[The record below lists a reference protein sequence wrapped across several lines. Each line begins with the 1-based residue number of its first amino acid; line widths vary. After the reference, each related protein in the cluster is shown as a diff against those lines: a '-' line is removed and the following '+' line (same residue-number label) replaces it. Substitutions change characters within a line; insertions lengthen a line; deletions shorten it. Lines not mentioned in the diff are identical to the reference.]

1 MTLNV
6 QRVDYHNP
14 RDAQALRELLNM
26 YAQDPMGGGEPIAPE
41 ALARLC
47 QDLAAKP
54 FAFSFI
60 AWQSSSREGEQG
72 YGSVGAAADKPVGLI
87 NCFEAYSTF
96 KALPLIN
103 IHDIAVA
110 PTARSQGVGQAL
122 LQAVQQEAKNRG
134 ACKITLEVLSG
145 NAVAL
150 KSYERFGFAN
160 YQLDP
165 AAGQAMFMQ
174 KWL

>member
-1 MTLNV
+1 MPLNV
-6 QRVDYHNP
+6 QRVDYRNP
-14 RDAQALRELLNM
+14 RDAQALCELLNM
-26 YAQDPMGGGEPIAPE
+26 YAQDPMGGGEPIAPQ
-41 ALARLC
+41 AVARLC
-47 QDLAAKP
+47 SDLAAKP

-60 AWQSSSREGEQG
+60 AWQSGAQGGEQFD
-72 YGSVGAAADKPVGLI
+72 GAVCASTDKPVGLI

-110 PTARSQGVGQAL
+110 PSARGQGVGQAL
-122 LQAVQQEAKNRG
+122 LQAVEQEAKNRG